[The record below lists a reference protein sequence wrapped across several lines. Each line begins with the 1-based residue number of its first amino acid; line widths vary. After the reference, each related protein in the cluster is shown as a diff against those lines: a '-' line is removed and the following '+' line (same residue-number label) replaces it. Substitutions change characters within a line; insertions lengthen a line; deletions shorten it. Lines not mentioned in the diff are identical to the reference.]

1 MSAEDEPLAEWYARR
16 AGRRRAPGT
25 RDAITLATGPRRGA
39 HVHLDVPRLV
49 VEWDGYVWRP
59 VGVAAN
65 YAAAYAL
72 ITRSGSGAGA
82 DAGADT
88 DTDAEA
94 DAGADS
100 KDDSEDGRAP
110 GADSG
115 ARTGSAGAMP
125 QGDTVPVVPVPREGT
140 GRHRKPER

>member
-72 ITRSGSGAGA
+72 ITRSGSGTE
-82 DAGADT
+82 ADT
-88 DTDAEA
+88 GGDTAGDSEA
-94 DAGADS
+94 DTEGD
-100 KDDSEDGRAP
+100 RAP
-110 GADSG
+110 GVGTG
-115 ARTGSAGAMP
+115 ARTGTAGAMG
-125 QGDTVPVVPVPREGT
+125 QGGVPVVPVPREGT
-140 GRHRKPER
+140 GRHRKPDR

>member
-49 VEWDGYVWRP
+49 VEWDGYLWRP

-65 YAAAYAL
+65 YAAAYAQ
-72 ITRSGSGAGA
+72 ITRSGA

-88 DTDAEA
+88 GAGTEGDAEG
-94 DAGADS
+94 D
-100 KDDSEDGRAP
+100 RAP
-110 GADSG
+110 GADTD
-115 ARTGSAGAMP
+115 ARTGADARTGTAGGLP
-125 QGDTVPVVPVPREGT
+125 QGAATAVPVPRQGA
-140 GRHRKPER
+140 GRHRKPDC